1 MKRIVILFAFLL
13 VVICGFAQTVKWMVK
28 PEYASITHY
37 SSDIF
42 KCIDQKGRIQLI
54 DWDGKS
60 IDIPAEADAIT
71 DYSDGFALVLQ
82 GSKILGFLP
91 EAKPHVFQPLNG
103 DYFATKYSF
112 FSEGFVAVAK
122 EDADGMQGYLDTKGR
137 LVLDCQYLE
146 AMPVRQGWALVIEN
160 GKDKV
165 KPRRYKRSD
174 NWSANGMSSLK
185 SGEGFVWATS
195 FNHDGRAL
203 AKTKG
208 GKYVVIDVNFSVI
221 EKDAKGNKENVNSFD
236 YSYKPTGSEEV
247 LAYHN
252 NKPKE
257 DGIHAFEGNG
267 GFGFKNAEGGIM
279 IPCQFDDANDFYS
292 GRSIVAMA
300 GKYGII
306 ELLKG
311 KFDAEWSADRI
322 RVYEYANEVESI
334 QFALISPNSLE
345 SNKIKLELD
354 KGDRRYA
361 DCNALSCD
369 IFVANQVIDRKS
381 RECELKAKATYSDN
395 GFPDLLLWE
404 GSSNI
409 SIDYINISL
418 GNPVTTS
425 EYADENDNQTVKAVV
440 TNTSDVAVRVSATL
454 NVAGKATPFNGVLTP
469 NQSQTIKVTV
479 KVDNDKQVQ
488 ATVSAKVDNHNCGSK
503 SAYVSLKKI

>member
-1 MKRIVILFAFLL
+1 MKRIVLLFAFLL
-13 VVICGFAQTVKWMVK
+13 IEVCGFAQTVKWMVK

-37 SSDIF
+37 SDDIF
-42 KCIDQKGRIQLI
+42 KCIDQNGRIQLI
-54 DWDGKS
+54 DWGGES
-60 IDIPAEADAIT
+60 IDFPAEADAIT

-91 EAKPHVFQPLNG
+91 EAKPQKFQPLVG
-103 DYFATKYSF
+103 DYYATKYSF
-112 FSEGFVAVAK
+112 FSEGYVAVANK
-122 EDADGMQGYLDTKGR
+122 EGRQGYLDSKGR

-247 LAYHN
+247 LAHHN

-267 GFGFKNAEGGIM
+267 GFGFKNAESGIM

-292 GRSIVAMA
+292 GRAIVAMA

-322 RVYEYANEVESI
+322 RAYEYANEVESL
-334 QFALISPNSLE
+334 QFTLVAPASLE
-345 SNKIKLELD
+345 GDKIKLELD
-354 KGDRRYA
+354 KGDGRYV
-361 DCNALSCD
+361 DSNALSCD
-369 IFVANQVIDRKS
+369 FLVADQVINGKD
-381 RECELKAKATYSDN
+381 RECELKAKATYCDDN
-395 GFPDLLLWE
+395 GFPKLLLWE
-404 GSSNI
+404 ESSKKI
-409 SIDYINISL
+409 GIDYISISL

-440 TNTSDVAVRVSATL
+440 TNTSDVAVKVSATL
-454 NVAGKATPFNGVLTP
+454 NVAGRSTPFNGMLDP
-469 NQSQTIKVTV
+469 GQSQTLKVTV
-479 KVDNDKQVQ
+479 KVDDDKQVQ
-488 ATVSAKVDNHNCGSK
+488 ATVSAKVDKHECGSK
-503 SAYVSLKKI
+503 SVYVSLKKI